1 MGDWVRIAVASCRRT
16 PRPRLV
22 RVTSSLRA
30 IENGYALVRQDF
42 NGWSAAYNQH
52 GQPLATQDTTVDHD
66 PWIVDVPTHGVT
78 TLYRLTGDTFA
89 WLCLA
94 GTLVLIGMA
103 VIPRRSPTRR

>member
-1 MGDWVRIAVASCRRT
+1 M
-16 PRPRLV
+16 V